1 MSDKYKQQ
9 IMERIKQSINNWIEE
24 LKAKHPELL
33 LTKQWNVVY
42 PRGFSSGHNALPVV
56 TSSKKGKHLI
66 GEVCFALPDTLEL
79 DMDAIELTLKNEPYK
94 EPSKKKAVTPPPL
107 DEPLDVLND
116 LILNLNDFLKGFAV
130 PISTNSNP
138 IKTAFPGQTNT
149 PFSNPIKVQDEVKV
163 TSGNNGDRIDSVK
176 NDIVR
181 SSYLPEWFKTIES
194 LDIRTQLLEKIAES
208 LIHYENQL
216 GRKVDLKEFFGKY
229 TEHLQKQDKLYRFC
243 KYKSKPVSFDK
254 NNWCEENYCSKKPY
268 NAVCPQGVLKFGNKP
283 MEDF

>member
-24 LKAKHPELL
+24 LKTKHPELL
-33 LTKQWNVVY
+33 LTN
-42 PRGFSSGHNALPVV
+42 
-56 TSSKKGKHLI
+56 
-66 GEVCFALPDTLEL
+66 
-79 DMDAIELTLKNEPYK
+79 
-94 EPSKKKAVTPPPL
+94 
-107 DEPLDVLND
+107 
-116 LILNLNDFLKGFAV
+116 
-130 PISTNSNP
+130 
-138 IKTAFPGQTNT
+138 
-149 PFSNPIKVQDEVKV
+149 KVQDEVKV

-176 NDIVR
+176 NDLVR
-181 SSYLPEWFKTIES
+181 STYLPEWFKTIES